1 MNEHEWTRAGDEFD
15 PAAAEDA
22 GTERETSGS
31 KSSAEI
37 EREIEQTRARM
48 SERIDTISEKLRPG
62 NLAQSAVESAGEQA
76 RRTGSRLANVIRE
89 NPIPVAAI
97 GLGVTW
103 LVAQQRSKRGLAR
116 YGYRGPERRI
126 SGYPERRRGVGTRIG
141 ATVGAAREPVGGAG
155 TGVAERAENMTEGL
169 GDVAE
174 RAQERM
180 SELGSEARER
190 MQQLGSRARERTQRV
205 GVRLERMIDENPLAV
220 AAGAVVLGLA
230 AGLLLPGTRRED
242 ELMGSARDQLVER
255 AGDTVE
261 RVKEAA
267 GEAAREVTETVKAE
281 VAERGPEVKDVV
293 QDMTERVTEQAKESA
308 GRVREATKEA
318 LKDQTGGTK
327 HAPRR
332 RTD

>member
-1 MNEHEWTRAGDEFD
+1 MTDHERMGAGDEFE
-15 PAAAEDA
+15 PSAAGAA
-22 GTERETSGS
+22 GTDREASGS
-31 KSSAEI
+31 NSPAEI

-48 SERIDTISEKLRPG
+48 SENIDTISEKLRPG
-62 NLAQSAVESAGEQA
+62 NLAQSAVESVGEQA
-76 RRTGSRLANVIRE
+76 RHTGSRLANVIRE

-126 SGYPERRRGVGTRIG
+126 SGYSERRRGLGTRSG
-141 ATVGAAREPVGGAG
+141 ATAGATREPA
-155 TGVAERAENMTEGL
+155 TGMAERVEGMAEGI

-180 SELGSEARER
+180 SELGSEAKER
-190 MQQLGSRARERTQRV
+190 MQQFGSRAREQTHRV
-205 GVRLERMIDENPLAV
+205 GARLERMIDQNPLVV
-220 AAGAVVLGLA
+220 AAGAVVVGLA

-242 ELMGSARDQLVER
+242 ELMGSARDQLMER

-267 GEAAREVTETVKAE
+267 GEAAREVTETV
-281 VAERGPEVKDVV
+281 
-293 QDMTERVTEQAKESA
+293 TEQAKESA
-308 GRVREATKEA
+308 SRVSEATKEA
-318 LKDQTGGTK
+318 LKEQTGGMTQ
-327 HAPRR
+327 APRR
-332 RTD
+332 RPD